1 MPVPYHRPSITNAE
15 TEAVEKVL
23 ESGWL
28 TTGKITSEFEI
39 QLAARVGSKY
49 AVAVNS
55 ATAALHI
62 ALAALD
68 IGPGDEVI
76 VPTHTFAA
84 TAEVVIYTGATPVL
98 VDVEEDNLNLDPNAL
113 EAALTPRT
121 KVIIPVHFT
130 GQAADMDAILEIARD
145 IPIVEDAAHALPT
158 TYKEKMVGSIGLASA
173 FSFYANKTIT
183 TGEGGMLTTND
194 PTVEDRARRLSL
206 HGLSRAAWSRFES
219 GSSWE
224 YDIVEP
230 GFKYN
235 LTDIAAAM
243 GLAQLQRLDELATKR
258 RNIATAYNQAFADI
272 HQIDPLVVADH
283 DSSAWH
289 LYIIRLRLEELT
301 IDRNAFMNRLAE
313 RGIGT
318 SVHYKPLHL
327 HPYYTS
333 RFGFDRSDFPVSS
346 DQFDR
351 IISLPIF
358 PGMTRDD
365 MTEVVEGV
373 ADIVQS
379 SRR

>member
-15 TEAVEKVL
+15 TEAVQKVL

-28 TTGKITSEFEI
+28 TTGKVTAEFEGEI
-39 QLAARVGSKY
+39 AARVGSRY

-62 ALAALD
+62 ALASLD
-68 IGPGDEVI
+68 LGPGDEVI

-84 TAEVVIYTGATPVL
+84 TSEVVIYTGATPVL
-98 VDVEEDNLNLDPNAL
+98 VDVERDNLNMDPAGV

-121 KVIIPVHFT
+121 KAMMPVHFT
-130 GQAADMDAILEIARD
+130 GQAADMDALIAIAGD

-158 TYKEKMVGSIGLASA
+158 TYKGQMVGSIGLATA

-183 TGEGGMLTTND
+183 TGEGGMLTTDD
-194 PTVEDRARRLSL
+194 PNIEDRARRLSL

-219 GSSWE
+219 GSTWE
-224 YDIVEP
+224 YDIVEA

-235 LTDIAAAM
+235 LTDVASAM
-243 GLAQLQRLDELATKR
+243 GLAQLQRLDELATR
-258 RNIATAYNQAFADI
+258 RREIALTYNEAFSGLAE
-272 HQIDPLVVADH
+272 IDPLVVPRH
-283 DSSAWH
+283 DDSAWH
-289 LYIIRLRLEELT
+289 LYIIRLRLEHLT
-301 IDRNAFMNRLAE
+301 IDRNTFIARLAD

-327 HPYYTS
+327 HPYYTT

-358 PGMTRDD
+358 PGMTHGDV
-365 MTEVVEGV
+365 TEVIEGV
-373 ADIVQS
+373 ADIVRS

>member
-1 MPVPYHRPSITNAE
+1 MPVPYHRPSITSAE
-15 TEAVEKVL
+15 TEAVQKVL

-28 TTGKITSEFEI
+28 TTGKVTAEFEDEV
-39 QLAARVGSKY
+39 AARVGAKF

-68 IGPGDEVI
+68 LGPGDEVI

-84 TAEVVIYTGATPVL
+84 TSEVIIYTGAAPVL
-98 VDVEEDNLNLDPNAL
+98 VDVNENNLNIDP
-113 EAALTPRT
+113 AAVAASLTNRT
-121 KVIIPVHFT
+121 RAIMPVHFT
-130 GQAADMDAILEIARD
+130 GQAADMDSILEIAGE
-145 IPIVEDAAHALPT
+145 IPVVEDAAHALPT
-158 TYKEKMVGSIGLASA
+158 TYRGRMVGSIGLATA

-183 TGEGGMLTTND
+183 TGEGGMLTTDD
-194 PTVEDRARRLSL
+194 PTIADRARRLSL

-219 GSSWE
+219 GSTWE

-235 LTDIAAAM
+235 MTDVAAAM
-243 GLAQLQRLDELATKR
+243 GVAQLKRLDDLANQR
-258 RNIATAYNQAFADI
+258 RAIATRYDEVFADI
-272 HQIDPLVVADH
+272 PEIDPLVVADH
-283 DSSAWH
+283 EASAWH
-289 LYIIRLRLEELT
+289 LYIIRLRLERLN
-301 IDRNAFMNRLAE
+301 IDRNTFIGLLTD

-327 HPYYTS
+327 HPYYID
-333 RFGFDRSDFPVSS
+333 RFGFRRSDFPVSS

-351 IISLPIF
+351 IISLPIY
-358 PGMTRDD
+358 PEMTPADI
-365 MTEVVEGV
+365 TEVIEGV

-379 SRR
+379 ARR